1 MLNPSSDPSLK
12 PLHTVT
18 LSKGVIFARK
28 WEIFLSI
35 RLCSVLSVLFLGSTF
50 RDLVKIVLCPPKSS
64 VLSLGTLA
72 IIDSPTLDHF
82 HSYNNSEEFLILGK
96 TITLEANRFQWLK
109 SKDRETW
116 ILAREAGWFL
126 SKTPVE
132 APALPLS
139 SDAWRRW
146 TGWEHLLRPA
156 PALLLVTLENGV
168 SHRHTVPVPFNC
180 QVAIVPDLD
189 RTWFFPNLLSPPVCL
204 ALVIF

>member
-18 LSKGVIFARK
+18 LSKGVNFARK

-82 HSYNNSEEFLILGK
+82 YSYNNAEEFLILGK
-96 TITLEANRFQWLK
+96 TITLEANSFQWLK
-109 SKDRETW
+109 SKDTETW
-116 ILAREAGWFL
+116 ILAREAG
-126 SKTPVE
+126 
-132 APALPLS
+132 
-139 SDAWRRW
+139 
-146 TGWEHLLRPA
+146 
-156 PALLLVTLENGV
+156 
-168 SHRHTVPVPFNC
+168 
-180 QVAIVPDLD
+180 
-189 RTWFFPNLLSPPVCL
+189 
-204 ALVIF
+204 